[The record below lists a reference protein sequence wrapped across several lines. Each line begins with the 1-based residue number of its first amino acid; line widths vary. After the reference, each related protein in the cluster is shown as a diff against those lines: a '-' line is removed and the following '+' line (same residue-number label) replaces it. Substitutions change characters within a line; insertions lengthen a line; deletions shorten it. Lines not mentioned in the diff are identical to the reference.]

1 MRMHRMKLQ
10 SMRPAIDNKQPAK
23 YQHLVHN
30 MKRMQVEEGAHGA
43 AREHGHLLRVRRARL
58 PWRLAPAPRWAP
70 RADFA
75 ESGTATCAAHNF
87 SARWPS
93 RQALAG
99 RRRADARG
107 GRTGLGWFR
116 VAPGRAPRC
125 APRFRARESPPWVPN
140 QDELSALRSPAARL
154 RREGGSRGGIRRRQR
169 RRAKTGPRRRP
180 PCVARRPEGVGRA
193 WAGGAR
199 PASAGG
205 GAQRSGKGLE
215 GGCIH
220 QRAPAALGWTGGGP
234 TYPVGACFYF
244 LGARRVVAGFDA
256 YGGLRNEKCR
266 ACLQGWP
273 RTLTAGRAAAC
284 APEYVHVALK

>member
-58 PWRLAPAPRWAP
+58 PWRLTPAPRWAP

-154 RREGGSRGGIRRRQR
+154 RRGGGARGGIRRRQR

-205 GAQRSGKGLE
+205 AQRSGRGLE

-220 QRAPAALGWTGGGP
+220 QRAPAALGWTGGADLPRRSVHLFPGS
-234 TYPVGACFYF
+234 A
-244 LGARRVVAGFDA
+244 AR
-256 YGGLRNEKCR
+256 GGWLRRLWRPAKCR